1 MLQNH
6 YLRMPAVRKIA
17 LVCAVVVTLV
27 VSRSTAISVPRAS
40 LAHNG
45 TVQCQS
51 PVPKRQTLDR
61 DAVFDFS
68 LVAQKASIC
77 LPAASFLSQPRT
89 DDPLLPFQPDG
100 YLHNRPP
107 PQS

>member
-6 YLRMPAVRKIA
+6 YSRTPAARRIA
-17 LVCAVVVTLV
+17 LVCGVAVMLM
-27 VSRSTAISVPRAS
+27 VSRSATISVPKAS

-51 PVPKRQTLDR
+51 TLPKRQTLDR
-61 DAVFDFS
+61 DAVFEFG
-68 LVAQKASIC
+68 LIARKTSIC
-77 LPAASFLSQPRT
+77 PPAASFVPQPCT
-89 DDPLLPFQPDG
+89 DDPLLPFQPDS